1 MLRERFAA
9 LLDPGRVIDHPLER
23 RLYARDGSIAQGDCG
38 LVVLPE
44 TTAEVVAC
52 VRLAHELGLPVV
64 PRGSGTGLCG
74 GAVPLD
80 GRHRALGRADD
91 AHPRGRPDRA
101 LRPGGAGRAEPR
113 PVGRR
118 APPRPALRARPLAA
132 SRRAPSAATSPPTPA
147 GPHCLASGVTAQH
160 VLGMEIVLADGEVL
174 RLGGTAPDPPG
185 YDLRGF
191 VVGGE
196 GTLGVVTEVTV
207 RLMRNPPRRA
217 ARCCSTSPPCAAAG
231 EAVGGIIAAGVI
243 PAAMEMMDQQMTVA
257 VEAFVHADLPVD
269 AAAMLLVEVDG
280 TAAEVASHT
289 AVVERVGA
297 EHRRRPRA
305 GGARRGRAGALLEGA
320 QERLRRRRPH
330 RAQLLPARLRGA
342 AHAAGRGAGAHRRDR
357 RRARPGD
364 HERLPRRRRQP
375 APADRVRPAR
385 RRSRWSACTRRA
397 TEIIEACV
405 AVGGVLS
412 GEHGIGLEK
421 RDFMPLTFTAVDL
434 DAQACA
440 REAFDPEGRM
450 NPAKVLP
457 LGSRCGE
464 LVLDAGSL
472 PRGHLA
478 VTPRS
483 RPLAGRGRGGAGAGD
498 RGRRRA

>member
-1 MLRERFAA
+1 MA

-52 VRLAHELGLPVV
+52 MRLAHDLGLPVV

-74 GAVPLD
+74 GAVPLEGAIVLSVARMSRILEVD
-80 GRHRALGRADD
+80 PAVPCARVEPGVLNLDLSTAVAHLGLHYA
-91 AHPRGRPDRA
+91 PDPSSQQA
-101 LRPGGAGRAEPR
+101 CSIGGNVATNAG
-113 PVGRR
+113 
-118 APPRPALRARPLAA
+118 
-132 SRRAPSAATSPPTPA
+132 

-160 VLGMEIVLADGEVL
+160 ILGMEIVLADGEVL

-196 GTLGVVTEVTV
+196 GTLGVVTEITV
-207 RLMRNPPRRA
+207 RLTRNP
-217 ARCCSTSPPCAAAG
+217 ARVRTMLLDFPTVQAAG
-231 EAVGGIIAAGVI
+231 EAVGGIIGAGVI
-243 PAAMEMMDQQMTVA
+243 PAAMEMMDQKMVVA

-269 AAAMLLVEVDG
+269 AAAILLVEVDG
-280 TAAEVASHT
+280 TPAEVASHT

-297 EHRRRPRA
+297 ETGAGRVRVARDEAERALFWKARKSAFGAVARIAPNYYLHDCVVPRTQLVEIL
-305 GGARRGRAGALLEGA
+305 ARIYEI
-320 QERLRRRRPH
+320 
-330 RAQLLPARLRGA
+330 GA
-342 AHAAGRGAGAHRRDR
+342 ALDLVIMNVFHAGDGNLHPLIAFDRRDAEQVERVHEAGR
-357 RRARPGD
+357 
-364 HERLPRRRRQP
+364 L
-375 APADRVRPAR
+375 
-385 RRSRWSACTRRA
+385 
-397 TEIIEACV
+397 IIEACV

-464 LVLDAGSL
+464 IVLDAGSL
-472 PRGHLA
+472 PPGTWL
-478 VTPRS
+478 
-483 RPLAGRGRGGAGAGD
+483 
-498 RGRRRA
+498 

>member
-1 MLRERFAA
+1 VATTQAPATRDRFEA

-23 RLYARDGSIAQGDCG
+23 RLYSRDGSIAQGDCG

-80 GRHRALGRADD
+80 GAVVLSVARMTRILEIDPAVPCARVEPGVLNLDLSGAVRHLGLHYA
-91 AHPRGRPDRA
+91 PDPSSQQA
-101 LRPGGAGRAEPR
+101 CSIGGNVATNAG
-113 PVGRR
+113 
-118 APPRPALRARPLAA
+118 
-132 SRRAPSAATSPPTPA
+132 

-160 VLGMEIVLADGEVL
+160 ILGMEIVLADGEVL

-207 RLMRNPPRRA
+207 RLSRNPPEVRTMLLDFPTVR
-217 ARCCSTSPPCAAAG
+217 AAG
-231 EAVGGIIAAGVI
+231 EAVGRIIGAGVI
-243 PAAMEMMDQQMTVA
+243 PAAMEMMDQLMVVA

-269 AAAMLLVEVDG
+269 SAAMLLVEVDG

-289 AVVERVGA
+289 AVVERVGRETGA
-297 EHRRRPRA
+297 GRVRVARDETERALFWKARKSAFGAVARVAPNYYLHDCVVPRTRLVEVLERITEIGSEFDLVIMNVFHAGDGNLHPLIAFDRRDEAQVERVHEA
-305 GGARRGRAGALLEGA
+305 GRA
-320 QERLRRRRPH
+320 
-330 RAQLLPARLRGA
+330 
-342 AHAAGRGAGAHRRDR
+342 
-357 RRARPGD
+357 
-364 HERLPRRRRQP
+364 
-375 APADRVRPAR
+375 
-385 RRSRWSACTRRA
+385 
-397 TEIIEACV
+397 IIEACV

-421 RDFMPLTFTAVDL
+421 RDFMPLTFSAVDL
-434 DAQACA
+434 DAQARA

-472 PRGHLA
+472 PPGTWL
-478 VTPRS
+478 
-483 RPLAGRGRGGAGAGD
+483 
-498 RGRRRA
+498 

>member
-1 MLRERFAA
+1 MTTAPPATMRARFEAF
-9 LLDPGRVIDHPLER
+9 LSPDRVIDHPLER
-23 RLYARDGSIAQGDCG
+23 RLYSRDGSIAMGDAG

-44 TTAEVVAC
+44 TTAEVAAC
-52 VRLAHELGLPVV
+52 VRLAGELGVPVV

-80 GRHRALGRADD
+80 GAVVLSVARMTRILEIDPAVPCARVEPGVLNLDLSVAVRHLGLHYA
-91 AHPRGRPDRA
+91 PDPSSQQA
-101 LRPGGAGRAEPR
+101 CSIGGNVATNAG
-113 PVGRR
+113 
-118 APPRPALRARPLAA
+118 
-132 SRRAPSAATSPPTPA
+132 
-147 GPHCLASGVTAQH
+147 GPHCLSAGVTAQH

-207 RLMRNPPRRA
+207 RLTRNPKHVRTMLLDFASVRA
-217 ARCCSTSPPCAAAG
+217 AG
-231 EAVGGIIAAGVI
+231 QAVGDIIGGGVI
-243 PAAMEMMDQQMTVA
+243 PAAMEMMDQRMTVA

-280 TAAEVASHT
+280 TEAEVAAHT

-297 EHRRRPRA
+297 ET
-305 GGARRGRAGALLEGA
+305 GARQVRVARDADEAALFWKARKSAFGAVARVAPNYYLHDCVVPRTRLVEILERIYEIGDEHDLVIMNVFHAGDGNLHPLIAFDRRDAE
-320 QERLRRRRPH
+320 QVERV
-330 RAQLLPARLRGA
+330 
-342 AHAAGRGAGAHRRDR
+342 HAAGEA
-357 RRARPGD
+357 
-364 HERLPRRRRQP
+364 
-375 APADRVRPAR
+375 
-385 RRSRWSACTRRA
+385 
-397 TEIIEACV
+397 IIHACV

-421 RDFMPLTFTAVDL
+421 RDYMPLTFTEADL
-434 DAQACA
+434 DAQARA

-472 PRGHLA
+472 PDGTWL
-478 VTPRS
+478 
-483 RPLAGRGRGGAGAGD
+483 
-498 RGRRRA
+498 

>member
-1 MLRERFAA
+1 MATTEAPTLRERFAA
-9 LLDPGRVIDHPLER
+9 LLGPDRVIDHPLER

-44 TTAEVVAC
+44 TTAEVAAC
-52 VRLAHELGLPVV
+52 VRLAAESGIAVV

-80 GRHRALGRADD
+80 GAVVLSVARMTRILEIDPTVPCARVEPGVLNLDLSTAVRHLGLHYA
-91 AHPRGRPDRA
+91 PDPSSQQA
-101 LRPGGAGRAEPR
+101 CSIGGNVATNAG
-113 PVGRR
+113 
-118 APPRPALRARPLAA
+118 
-132 SRRAPSAATSPPTPA
+132 

-207 RLMRNPPRRA
+207 RLMRNPPEVRTMLLDFPTV
-217 ARCCSTSPPCAAAG
+217 SAAG

-243 PAAMEMMDQQMTVA
+243 PAAMEMMDRLMTRA

-269 AAAMLLVEVDG
+269 AAAILLVEVDG
-280 TAAEVASHT
+280 TPAEVAAHT

-297 EHRRRPRA
+297 EQGAGRVRVARDEAERALFWKARKSAFGAVARVAPNYYLHDCVVPRT
-305 GGARRGRAGALLEGA
+305 RLVEVLGRIGEI
-320 QERLRRRRPH
+320 
-330 RAQLLPARLRGA
+330 GA
-342 AHAAGRGAGAHRRDR
+342 AHDLVIMNVFHAGDGNLHPLIAFDRRDAAQVERVHAAGA
-357 RRARPGD
+357 
-364 HERLPRRRRQP
+364 
-375 APADRVRPAR
+375 
-385 RRSRWSACTRRA
+385 
-397 TEIIEACV
+397 EIIAACV
-405 AVGGVLS
+405 EVGGVLS

-421 RDFMPLTFTAVDL
+421 RDFMPLTFSAVDL

-464 LVLDAGSL
+464 LVLDADSL
-472 PRGHLA
+472 PPGTWL
-478 VTPRS
+478 
-483 RPLAGRGRGGAGAGD
+483 
-498 RGRRRA
+498 

>member
-1 MLRERFAA
+1 MATVPVSTLRDPFER
-9 LLDPGRVIDHPLER
+9 LLDPARVIDHALER
-23 RLYARDGSIAQGDCG
+23 RLYSRDGSIAQGDCG

-44 TTAEVVAC
+44 TTAEVAAC
-52 VRLAHELGLPVV
+52 VRLAGELGLAVV

-74 GAVPLD
+74 GAVPLEGAIVLSVARMGAILEID
-80 GRHRALGRADD
+80 PEVPCARVQPGVLNLDLTTAVRHLGLHYA
-91 AHPRGRPDRA
+91 PDPSSQQA
-101 LRPGGAGRAEPR
+101 CSIGGNVATNAG
-113 PVGRR
+113 
-118 APPRPALRARPLAA
+118 
-132 SRRAPSAATSPPTPA
+132 

-207 RLMRNPPRRA
+207 RLTRDPAQVRTMLLDFPTVR
-217 ARCCSTSPPCAAAG
+217 AAG
-231 EAVGGIIAAGVI
+231 EAVGGIIGGGVI
-243 PAAMEMMDQQMTVA
+243 PAAMEMMDQRMTIA

-280 TAAEVASHT
+280 TPAEVAAHV
-289 AVVERVGA
+289 AVVEEVGA
-297 EHRRRPRA
+297 RT
-305 GGARRGRAGALLEGA
+305 GARRVRVARDEAERALFWKARKSAFGAVARVAPNYYLHDCVVPRTRLIEVLERIEAIAAEFDLVIMNVFHAGDGNLHPLIA
-320 QERLRRRRPH
+320 FDRRDAEQVERV
-330 RAQLLPARLRGA
+330 
-342 AHAAGRGAGAHRRDR
+342 HAAGTA
-357 RRARPGD
+357 
-364 HERLPRRRRQP
+364 
-375 APADRVRPAR
+375 
-385 RRSRWSACTRRA
+385 
-397 TEIIEACV
+397 IIEACV

-421 RDFMPLTFTAVDL
+421 RDFMPLTFSAVDL
-434 DAQACA
+434 DAQARA
-440 REAFDPEGRM
+440 RDAFDPEGRM

-472 PRGHLA
+472 PPGTWL
-478 VTPRS
+478 
-483 RPLAGRGRGGAGAGD
+483 
-498 RGRRRA
+498 

>member
-1 MLRERFAA
+1 MATTEAPATRDRFAA
-9 LLDPGRVIDHPLER
+9 LLGPERVIDHPLER

-52 VRLAHELGLPVV
+52 MRLAHDLGLPVV

-80 GRHRALGRADD
+80 GAIVLSVARMSRILEVDPSVPCARVEPGVLNLDLSTAVHHLGLHYA
-91 AHPRGRPDRA
+91 PDPSSQQA
-101 LRPGGAGRAEPR
+101 CSIGGNVATNAG
-113 PVGRR
+113 
-118 APPRPALRARPLAA
+118 
-132 SRRAPSAATSPPTPA
+132 

-160 VLGMEIVLADGEVL
+160 ILGMEIVLADGEVL

-196 GTLGVVTEVTV
+196 GTLGVVTEITV
-207 RLMRNPPRRA
+207 RLTRNPAQVRTMLLDFP
-217 ARCCSTSPPCAAAG
+217 TVQAAG
-231 EAVGGIIAAGVI
+231 EAVGGIIGAGMI
-243 PAAMEMMDQQMTVA
+243 PAAMEMMDQKMVVA
-257 VEAFVHADLPVD
+257 VEAFVRADLPVE
-269 AAAMLLVEVDG
+269 AAAILLVEVDG
-280 TAAEVASHT
+280 TPAEVASHT

-297 EHRRRPRA
+297 ETGAGRVRVARDEAERALFWKARKSAFGAVARIAPNYYLHDCVVPRTRLVEIL
-305 GGARRGRAGALLEGA
+305 ARIYEI
-320 QERLRRRRPH
+320 
-330 RAQLLPARLRGA
+330 GA
-342 AHAAGRGAGAHRRDR
+342 ALDLVIMNVFHAGDGNLHPLIAFDRRD
-357 RRARPGD
+357 PEQV
-364 HERLPRRRRQP
+364 ERVHQAGKL
-375 APADRVRPAR
+375 
-385 RRSRWSACTRRA
+385 
-397 TEIIEACV
+397 IIEACV

-421 RDFMPLTFTAVDL
+421 RDFMPLTFTDL
-434 DAQACA
+434 DLQAQACA

-464 LVLDAGSL
+464 IVLDAGSL
-472 PRGHLA
+472 PPGTWL
-478 VTPRS
+478 
-483 RPLAGRGRGGAGAGD
+483 
-498 RGRRRA
+498 

>member
-1 MLRERFAA
+1 MATTQAPTLRERFAA

-44 TTAEVVAC
+44 TTAEVAAC
-52 VRLAHELGLPVV
+52 VRLARELDIPVV

-74 GAVPLD
+74 GAVPLEGAIVISVARMTRILEVD
-80 GRHRALGRADD
+80 PTVPCARVEPGVLNLDLSTAVRHLGLHYA
-91 AHPRGRPDRA
+91 PDPSSQQA
-101 LRPGGAGRAEPR
+101 CSIGGNVATNAG
-113 PVGRR
+113 
-118 APPRPALRARPLAA
+118 
-132 SRRAPSAATSPPTPA
+132 

-207 RLMRNPPRRA
+207 RLMRNPPEVRTMLLDFPTV
-217 ARCCSTSPPCAAAG
+217 SAAG
-231 EAVGGIIAAGVI
+231 EAVGAIIAGGVI
-243 PAAMEMMDQQMTVA
+243 PAAMEMMDRLMTVA

-280 TAAEVASHT
+280 TPAEVASHT

-297 EHRRRPRA
+297 EHGAGRVRVASDEAERALFWKARKSAFGAVARIAPNYYLHDCVVPRT
-305 GGARRGRAGALLEGA
+305 RLVEVLERIG
-320 QERLRRRRPH
+320 EI
-330 RAQLLPARLRGA
+330 GA
-342 AHAAGRGAGAHRRDR
+342 AHELVIMNVFHAGDGNLHPLIAFDRRDAEQVERVHAAGA
-357 RRARPGD
+357 
-364 HERLPRRRRQP
+364 
-375 APADRVRPAR
+375 
-385 RRSRWSACTRRA
+385 
-397 TEIIEACV
+397 EIISACV

-421 RDFMPLTFTAVDL
+421 RDFMPLTFSAVDL
-434 DAQACA
+434 DAQARA

-457 LGSRCGE
+457 IGSRCGE

-472 PRGHLA
+472 PPGTWL
-478 VTPRS
+478 
-483 RPLAGRGRGGAGAGD
+483 
-498 RGRRRA
+498 

>member
-1 MLRERFAA
+1 MATVPVSTLRDRFER
-9 LLDPGRVIDHPLER
+9 LLDPARVIDHALER
-23 RLYARDGSIAQGDCG
+23 RLYSRDGSIAQGDCG

-44 TTAEVVAC
+44 TTAEVAAC
-52 VRLAHELGLPVV
+52 VRLAGELGLAVV

-74 GAVPLD
+74 GAVPLEGAIVLSVASMGAILD
-80 GRHRALGRADD
+80 IDPEVPCARVQPGVLNLDLTTAVRHLGLHYA
-91 AHPRGRPDRA
+91 PDPSSQQA
-101 LRPGGAGRAEPR
+101 CSIGGNVATNAG
-113 PVGRR
+113 
-118 APPRPALRARPLAA
+118 
-132 SRRAPSAATSPPTPA
+132 

-207 RLMRNPPRRA
+207 RLTRDPAQVRTMLLDFPTVR
-217 ARCCSTSPPCAAAG
+217 AAG
-231 EAVGGIIAAGVI
+231 EAVGGIIGGGVI
-243 PAAMEMMDQQMTVA
+243 PAAMEMMDQRMTIA

-280 TAAEVASHT
+280 TPAEVAAHV
-289 AVVERVGA
+289 AVVEEVGA
-297 EHRRRPRA
+297 RT
-305 GGARRGRAGALLEGA
+305 GARRVRVARDEAERALFWKARKSAFGAVARVAPNYYLHDCVVPRTRLIEVLERIEAIAAEFDLVIMNVFHAGDGNLHPLIA
-320 QERLRRRRPH
+320 FDRRDAEQVERV
-330 RAQLLPARLRGA
+330 
-342 AHAAGRGAGAHRRDR
+342 HAAGTA
-357 RRARPGD
+357 
-364 HERLPRRRRQP
+364 
-375 APADRVRPAR
+375 
-385 RRSRWSACTRRA
+385 
-397 TEIIEACV
+397 IIEACV

-421 RDFMPLTFTAVDL
+421 RDFMPLTFSAVDL
-434 DAQACA
+434 DAQARA
-440 REAFDPEGRM
+440 RDAFDPEGRM

-472 PRGHLA
+472 PPGTWL
-478 VTPRS
+478 
-483 RPLAGRGRGGAGAGD
+483 
-498 RGRRRA
+498 